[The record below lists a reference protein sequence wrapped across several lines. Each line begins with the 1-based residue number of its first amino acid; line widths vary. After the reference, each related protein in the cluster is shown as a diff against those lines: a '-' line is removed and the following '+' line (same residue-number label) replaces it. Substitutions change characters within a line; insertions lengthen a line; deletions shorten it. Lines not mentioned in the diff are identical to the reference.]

1 MPQQSR
7 TCALGPARRS
17 SALSFSAARRPV
29 RTAVP
34 ARRAGAV
41 TAPPGLTGASAARRR
56 LPCGDSVASHSLGAG
71 DTHLELGAQL
81 SGAGGRYGACSG
93 LRRSP
98 GRRGRTVCP
107 GECAAPGAVEPRRQG
122 PGGSCAPCHGPPR
135 ASRAA
140 RGGVAAL
147 LSAPKPQKTPCLLRA
162 SKLTV
167 VSEVAGSVGRTG
179 FIPVVP
185 GRGGT
190 SC

>member
-1 MPQQSR
+1 MRTGSR
-7 TCALGPARRS
+7 APLLRAVILRGAPA
-17 SALSFSAARRPV
+17 SADCPPV
-29 RTAVP
+29 
-34 ARRAGAV
+34 RAGAV
-41 TAPPGLTGASAARRR
+41 TAPPERTGASSASQR

-98 GRRGRTVCP
+98 GRPGRTVYP
-107 GECAAPGAVEPRRQG
+107 GGCAVPGAVESRRQG

-147 LSAPKPQKTPCLLRA
+147 LSAPKPQKTPA
-162 SKLTV
+162 SCEP
-167 VSEVAGSVGRTG
+167 VS
-179 FIPVVP
+179 
-185 GRGGT
+185 
-190 SC
+190 